1 MSRVRFVSKDVH
13 STTRVDVEAVRVTAL
28 REDVQV
34 AMTTGSALCRW
45 IARPLVA
52 ETNIVGSEASGWNAC
67 GVRRF
72 RGGRGPFSGG
82 YVQVMLAE

>member
-1 MSRVRFVSKDVH
+1 MCRVRFVSKDVH

-28 REDVQV
+28 QEYVQV
-34 AMTTGSALCRW
+34 AMTTGPALFCW

-52 ETNIVGSEASGWNAC
+52 ETDIVGSEASGWNAC

-82 YVQVMLAE
+82 YIQVLMGE

>member
-1 MSRVRFVSKDVH
+1 MCRVRFVSKDVN
-13 STTRVDVEAVRVTAL
+13 STTRVDVEAVKVTAL
-28 REDVQV
+28 QEYVQV
-34 AMTTGSALCRW
+34 AMTTGPALFCW

-82 YVQVMLAE
+82 YIQVLMGE

>member
-1 MSRVRFVSKDVH
+1 MCRVRFVSKDVH

-28 REDVQV
+28 QEYVQV
-34 AMTTGSALCRW
+34 AMTTGPALFCW

-52 ETNIVGSEASGWNAC
+52 ETNIVGSEASAWNAC

-82 YVQVMLAE
+82 YIQVLMGE